1 MNIILRRPKL
11 GRTSCKEI
19 AKFMNDTVARRCD
32 WPKFRRLMRAG
43 RVAGGYL
50 FRWGC
55 TASVPEGFVIVNTSE
70 AIHQVNEKTA
80 FRKLLQDANPD
91 LVPKTYFHISE
102 VLDYTDGNR
111 TYIPFPLIVRPKK
124 HAQGKMLFKCDS
136 FGELERAVQRCGAGY
151 YISEYIPKVAEYRV
165 AIVSGRVAWCVQ
177 KTPADAAAIA
187 WNVARGGR
195 FDQVPFGDW
204 PLRVVKAA
212 IEAFNLTSLDFGG
225 VDVMV
230 DAEGK
235 PYILEINSAPS
246 LTSPYRQECFG
257 KCFNYIIQHGKAR
270 IPLIEAKGGWRKFIH
285 PAISEEAQLVGE

>member
-19 AKFMNDTVARRCD
+19 AKFMVDTAARRCD
-32 WPKFRRLMRAG
+32 WPKFRRLMNAG
-43 RVAGGYL
+43 RVNGGYL

-55 TASVPEGFVIVNTSE
+55 TANIPEGFTVVNTSE
-70 AIHQVNEKTA
+70 AIHEVNEKTS
-80 FRKLLQDANPD
+80 FRKLLQDNKPEI
-91 LVPKTYFHISE
+91 VPKTWFSSRDFVEDEDRAPDIK
-102 VLDYTDGNR
+102 V
-111 TYIPFPLIVRPKK
+111 IVRPHK
-124 HAQGKMLFKCDS
+124 HAQGKQLYLCN
-136 FGELERAVQRCGAGY
+136 GIAELQAAVQRCGQGY

-177 KTPADAAAIA
+177 KTPANAEAIA
-187 WNVARGGR
+187 WNVAKGGR

-212 IEAFNLTSLDFGG
+212 VEAFNLSKLDFGG

-246 LTSPYRQECFG
+246 LTSPYRQECMG
-257 KCFNYIIQHGKAR
+257 KCFQYIIENGKAR
-270 IPLIEAKGGWRKFIH
+270 IPLIEAKGGYRKFIH
-285 PAISEEAQLVGE
+285 PAIADNAILVGE